1 MLIVGCKNK
10 EALFHPDAFY
20 LIIISIDN
28 LYARIVHFTQTVFGR
43 LSVFQFFNVLFQPF
57 YIQQIAFGTFLNG
70 SIHHLLCRLHLIH
83 LTPKAIGQQCTVR
96 KADSV
101 RSVQESGSFQ
111 QLHHFLPPAVRHIQ
125 RRRHTPL
132 ILYLE
137 VILLYPVFQ
146 GMNHFENRVM
156 DFNGSHLL
164 FPPDVFLIGDLQ
176 LLVHHRFRFI
186 RRGNHPVKFSHILNA
201 SHQTAKQET
210 VPQGLQSLSLG
221 RQFIGSGNQPFQR
234 NTDGKLSVTVYFFID
249 NGEQCILNG
258 RSSFPYLVQESN
270 GGRRQIAIDNTL
282 IRIFVFQ
289 FGNGDR
295 AEYFVR
301 RTES

>member
-1 MLIVGCKNK
+1 MERSPFSAYISYYAELWHGVWNHISSEYSSWLCTCPYAGRIIYRSDPDVDSRLQNK
-10 EALFHPDAFY
+10 EALFHPDALY
-20 LIIISIDN
+20 LVIVSIDD

-156 DFNGSHLL
+156 DLMAA
-164 FPPDVFLIGDLQ
+164 I
-176 LLVHHRFRFI
+176 
-186 RRGNHPVKFSHILNA
+186 
-201 SHQTAKQET
+201 
-210 VPQGLQSLSLG
+210 
-221 RQFIGSGNQPFQR
+221 
-234 NTDGKLSVTVYFFID
+234 
-249 NGEQCILNG
+249 
-258 RSSFPYLVQESN
+258 SFPT
-270 GGRRQIAIDNTL
+270 GCIPHR
-282 IRIFVFQ
+282 
-289 FGNGDR
+289 
-295 AEYFVR
+295 
-301 RTES
+301 